1 MIVIT
6 AAVLAIGPFGPAA
19 APLDA
24 DTTCI
29 VMDMET
35 SGRLSPL
42 DSLSFK
48 IDGETVKVCYG
59 RPSAKGRTM
68 IGGRDV
74 PYGRLWRTGAN
85 EPTMIHTTIA
95 ISVAGIQ
102 IGSGSYTLYTVPG
115 EDEWVVIV
123 NRSITQWGH
132 IAEYSYRVRRQEV
145 GRATVA
151 RERTRRHVETMTFS
165 TERENGDANL
175 VLEWERSRVVIPIR
189 LSDDRGQP

>member
-1 MIVIT
+1 
-6 AAVLAIGPFGPAA
+6 
-19 APLDA
+19 
-24 DTTCI
+24 
-29 VMDMET
+29 MDMET